1 MSANVNKPTDTVQK
15 EADISR
21 KLQLYGIAKAFQN
34 GKVPSNDQIDVA
46 LSSFLQSKTIS
57 NPPET
62 LSDDGKILV
71 KDTQH
76 VIEQAKGLLL
86 SKNEGN
92 LIQDFVWETTKFDPK
107 SVNAP
112 NAPISKDAAK
122 KDGDDALQGLR
133 TLGTLLITNGQ
144 FRKLLQDCTVL
155 LRDMAGDAAT
165 SAASKVRPSEEQLDQ
180 MDHAAEDNTWHEKPD
195 FSKANL
201 SKQTK
206 GMFPGKVKKDVQDT
220 AAAGLDAAQ
229 NSGGDQLD
237 PTAGVNATIS
247 AAQDKVDD
255 HVDEKQKK
263 NLLQI
268 NDDFRRQAR
277 EYYDKKMPQDRKDQT
292 IFRLKKM
299 ILECQQHEDYSQA
312 IQTLLRLAE
321 TYGRHGRTYGEG
333 SADTTKQARSGFAA
347 AEADL
352 RTLIERF
359 ANGTSTSDLWESI
372 GQIYKDADKDREL
385 RQWFKSMDSYIRR
398 CLLEQGYILDE
409 ASTQEWNQLYEQGRY
424 LLREKYRSHTD
435 RIIDETK
442 FLADQFDKDAQN
454 KAFAQSLN
462 KLFKDL
468 GTDSDGKVVFKPHLV
483 KDLTEVII
491 PSVLTNIAYIPIP
504 RIEYSDSQF
513 DAIIE
518 NLVLE
523 SDNFTPNV
531 LEIASEN
538 YFRWGRKK
546 IANKSHQ
553 TFEVKVAGIQMD
565 LRDVSFHIKR
575 KKGFPS
581 ITDTG
586 VMDIILP
593 GDGFSFKMK
602 VASADKKDSQNFF
615 KVEKVNVD
623 FKGLNLKVKKSSHK
637 LLYALAKPIAL
648 KVMRKPIQKAVEKA
662 IKDQCNKLDSQLF
675 RVKQEVDRATDEAKS
690 NPENAP
696 NIYNRYMSALKNEFG
711 KKKEQ
716 AKVAVSDKKANVA
729 FVKEDSIFPNIHLP
743 GGISSKASEYKDLA
757 SKGDKWESPVF
768 SVGSASKST
777 DIPPAPTIQRKAH
790 PVTTENESSLRNGTA
805 IRTNG
810 TNGTNGFHNPGMKAV
825 NGTGSTNGHQLSN
838 GPRSLPGL
846 AV

>member
-1 MSANVNKPTDTVQK
+1 MSVNVNKPTDTVQK

-34 GKVPSNDQIDVA
+34 GKVPSNDQIDIA
-46 LSSFLQSKTIS
+46 LSSFLQSKALS
-57 NPPET
+57 DPPET

-71 KDTQH
+71 KDTQE
-76 VIEQAKGLLL
+76 VVKQAKSLLL

-92 LIQDFVWETTKFDPK
+92 LIQDFVWETTKFDPQ
-107 SVNAP
+107 SVNTP
-112 NAPISKDAAK
+112 NAPVSKDVAK

-144 FRKLLQDCTVL
+144 FRKLLQDCTIL

-165 SAASKVRPSEEQLDQ
+165 SAASRVRPSEEQLNQ

-201 SKQTK
+201 KQQAR
-206 GMFPGKVKKDVQDT
+206 GMYPGKVKKDVQDT
-220 AAAGLDAAQ
+220 AGAGLDAAQ
-229 NSGGDQLD
+229 NNDGSQFD
-237 PTAGVNATIS
+237 PNAGVNAAITT
-247 AAQDKVDD
+247 AQDKIDSQVG
-255 HVDEKQKK
+255 EKEKK
-263 NLLQI
+263 NILQV
-268 NDDFRRQAR
+268 NEDFRRRAR
-277 EYYDKKMPQDRKDQT
+277 EYYDKKMPQERKDQT

-321 TYGRHGRTYGEG
+321 TYGKHGRTYGQG

-385 RQWFKSMDSYIRR
+385 RQWFKNMDSYIRR
-398 CLLEQGYILDE
+398 CLLEQGYILDD
-409 ASTQEWNQLYEQGRY
+409 ASTQEWNHLYEQGRY
-424 LLREKYRSHTD
+424 LLREKYRGHTD
-435 RIIDETK
+435 RVIDETK

-454 KAFAQSLN
+454 QAFAQSLN

-468 GTDSDGKVVFKPHLV
+468 GTDADGKVVFKPHLI
-483 KDLTEVII
+483 KDLTEIII

-531 LEIASEN
+531 LEISSEN
-538 YFRWGRKK
+538 YFRWGRKR

-565 LRDVSFHIKR
+565 LRDVSFHVKR

-602 VASADKKDSQNFF
+602 VASAHKKDSQNFF
-615 KVEKVNVD
+615 KVEKVIVD

-648 KVMRKPIQKAVEKA
+648 RVMRKPIQKAVEKA

-690 NPENAP
+690 SPENAP
-696 NIYNRYMSALKNEFG
+696 NIYNRYMTALKNEFG

-716 AKVAVSDKKANVA
+716 AQAAVADKKANIA
-729 FVKEDSIFPNIHLP
+729 FVKEDSIFPDIHLP

-757 SKGDKWESPVF
+757 CKGDKWESPVF

-777 DIPPAPTIQRKAH
+777 DIPPAPKIQRKAH
-790 PVTTENESSLRNGTA
+790 PVTTENDSIPRNGT
-805 IRTNG
+805 TV
-810 TNGTNGFHNPGMKAV
+810 GTNGFHNSGKKVV
-825 NGTGSTNGHQLSN
+825 NGAQSNGHQLSN
-838 GPRSLPGL
+838 GPISLPGV